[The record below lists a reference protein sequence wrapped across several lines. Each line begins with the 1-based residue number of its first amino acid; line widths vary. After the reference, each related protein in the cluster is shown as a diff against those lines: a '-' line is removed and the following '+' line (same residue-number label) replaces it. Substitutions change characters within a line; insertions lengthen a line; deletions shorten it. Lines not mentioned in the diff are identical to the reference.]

1 MVDEPAT
8 SLPSL
13 GQLDLQSLLREVV
26 DRVESVS
33 LLADRLQALLQ
44 AVVAIGS
51 QLDLPSVLRRIAETA
66 AELADAQ
73 YAALG
78 VLDPTGNQLS
88 QFLTIGIEEADYE
101 RIGDLPRGRGV
112 LGLLIDEPRALRLD
126 NISEHEKSFG
136 FPPNHPPM
144 RTFLGVPINVRGEA
158 FGNLYLTEKRGG
170 GAFTRE
176 DEQIVLALASAAG
189 LAIQNARLYEHSRQ
203 REQWLEA
210 SSAITTRLLSGDTAA
225 DVFPELVGAARRLA
239 DADVALLEL
248 PIGDGSMLVVAI
260 DGHQAD
266 SLRGAVVEQPQLALE
281 AMATGAP
288 LAISDARTE
297 HRVAPQFRAAGIG
310 PVLYVPLG
318 VADDALGTLIVGRL
332 VDRSEFGDD
341 VLQLVESFAGQAA
354 ITLRLS
360 TAAAD
365 REQLAV
371 LGDRDRIARD
381 LHDLVIQRLFATGMS
396 LEGTLRGMPPDKAD
410 RVRTAVSDLDE
421 TIREIRSTIFALQSP
436 APIAGDGIRGAVL
449 ALTHAYSATLGYEP
463 SVTFS
468 GPVDTLISAGVAEQM
483 LAVLRELLSNVAK
496 HAQATSAEA
505 AFIASGVI
513 GVGRDVPHRQPAT
526 SGDRWLRTVPSL
538 PTRDVGVGRRASR
551 RRGAAS
557 LSGRPGGASSERV
570 HSGRGG
576 DRTDCADRRV
586 GAPRGMPAIRAVA
599 A

>member
-1 MVDEPAT
+1 MVDEPTA

-13 GQLDLQSLLREVV
+13 GELDLKSLLREVV

-66 AELADAQ
+66 AELADAE

-78 VLDPTGNQLS
+78 VLDATGNQLS
-88 QFLTIGIEEADYE
+88 QFLTIGIDPADHHK
-101 RIGDLPRGRGV
+101 IGDLPRGRGV
-112 LGLLIDEPRALRLD
+112 LGLLIDEPRALRLE
-126 NISEHEKSFG
+126 NIAEHEKSFG

-189 LAIQNARLYEHSRQ
+189 LAIQNARLYEASRQ

-210 SSAITTRLLSGDTAA
+210 SSAITTRLLSGAA
-225 DVFPELVGAARRLA
+225 ATEVFPELVAAARQLA

-248 PIGDGSMLVVAI
+248 PVGDGTMLVVAI
-260 DGHQAD
+260 DGHRAD
-266 SLRGAVVEQPQLALE
+266 ELRGVIIERPQIALE

-288 LAISDARTE
+288 VAIPDT
-297 HRVAPQFRAAGIG
+297 RVDERVSPVLRGAGVG
-310 PVLYVPLG
+310 PALYVPLG
-318 VADDALGTLIVGRL
+318 AADQALGTLIVGRL
-332 VDRSEFGDD
+332 GERPQFGDA

-354 ITLRLS
+354 ITLRLG

-396 LEGTLRGMPPDKAD
+396 LEGSLRGMPDEKAL
-410 RVRTAVSDLDE
+410 RVRKAVSDLDE
-421 TIREIRSTIFALQSP
+421 TIRAIRSTIFALQSP
-436 APIAGDGIRGAVL
+436 APITGDGVRGAFL
-449 ALTHAYSATLGYEP
+449 ALAHAYAATLGFEP

-496 HAQATSAEA
+496 HAQATAVSVELVADPEA
-505 AFIASGVI
+505 AELRVRDN
-513 GVGRDVPHRQPAT
+513 GVGLKPGTRR
-526 SGDRWLRTVPSL
+526 SGLANM
-538 PTRDVGVGRRASR
+538 ASR
-551 RRGAAS
+551 ATG
-557 LSGRPGGASSERV
+557 LGGSFDAEGSEEGTVARWRV
-570 HSGRGG
+570 PLA
-576 DRTDCADRRV
+576 T
-586 GAPRGMPAIRAVA
+586 
-599 A
+599 

>member
-1 MVDEPAT
+1 MVDEPTPA
-8 SLPSL
+8 LPSL
-13 GQLDLQSLLREVV
+13 GQLDLKSLLREVV

-66 AELADAQ
+66 AELADAE

-88 QFLTIGIEEADYE
+88 QFVTVGIEAADYDK
-101 RIGDLPRGRGV
+101 IGDLPRGRGV

-126 NISEHEKSFG
+126 NIADHPKSFG

-170 GAFTRE
+170 GSFTGE

-210 SSAITTRLLSGDTAA
+210 SSSIMTRLLSGAAAA
-225 DVFPELVGAARRLA
+225 DVFPELVAAARHLA
-239 DADVALLEL
+239 AADLALLEL
-248 PIGDGSMLVVAI
+248 PIGDGTMMVVAI
-260 DGHQAD
+260 DGHLAD
-266 SLRGAVVEQPQLALE
+266 ELRGTIIERPQIALE

-288 LAISDARTE
+288 VAIPDTRTDE
-297 HRVAPQFRAAGIG
+297 RVAPVLREAGVG
-310 PVLYVPLG
+310 PALYVPLG
-318 VADDALGTLIVGRL
+318 VAEQALGTLIVGRL
-332 VDRSEFGDD
+332 GDRPEFGDD

-354 ITLRLS
+354 ITLRLGA
-360 TAAAD
+360 AAAD

-396 LEGTLRGMPPDKAD
+396 LEGTLRGMPDDKAE
-410 RVRTAVSDLDE
+410 RVQRAVRDLDE

-436 APIAGDGIRGAVL
+436 APVAGDGVRGSVL
-449 ALTHAYSATLGYEP
+449 ALAHAYSSTLGFEP
-463 SVTFS
+463 SVTFR

-483 LAVLRELLSNVAK
+483 LAVVRELLSNVAK
-496 HAQATSAEA
+496 HARASTVSVELEA
-505 AFIASGVI
+505 DADAAALRVRDN
-513 GVGRDVPHRQPAT
+513 GVGV
-526 SGDRWLRTVPSL
+526 
-538 PTRDVGVGRRASR
+538 
-551 RRGAAS
+551 
-557 LSGRPGGASSERV
+557 RPGGRRSGLANMAARASGLGGSFEV
-570 HSGRGG
+570 DGG
-576 DRTDCADRRV
+576 DEGTVAVWRV
-586 GAPRGMPAIRAVA
+586 PLLT
-599 A
+599 